1 MTDTQRRTAIGPD
14 AGSAA
19 PTPRRRR
26 RLRRLTKRDRVL
38 LIVLLGIPLLADLA
52 FVWFPAVTS
61 VVLSFTSWNGVGDIQ
76 PWVGTQEY
84 KFAFTIDPQFWPAVL
99 HNVIWILVFGL
110 IATPL
115 GMLIAVILDRNLKG
129 SRVYQSVFF
138 MPVMLSLALIG
149 IIWEL
154 MYSQNFGLINTLLGR
169 TGSNAINWIGNP
181 DLNLWAVLVA
191 ASWRQVGYV
200 MILYLAGLKGVDTSL
215 REAAQ
220 IDGANPWQTFWRV
233 IFPVLK
239 PINVVII
246 VITVIESLR
255 AYDIIYIM
263 SHGTVLP
270 GLELLS
276 MLVTQYIIGQT
287 TRIGYGSAL
296 ATVLLV
302 ISLVPIIIFLVQSFR
317 KEDKA

>member
-1 MTDTQRRTAIGPD
+1 MTETEKQAALGPD
-14 AGSAA
+14 AASAA

-26 RLRRLTKRDRVL
+26 RALRLTKRDRVL

-61 VVLSFTSWNGVGDIQ
+61 VVLSFTSWNGVGAIQ

-84 KFAFTIDPQFWPAVL
+84 KFAFTVDPQFWPAVL
-99 HNVIWILVFGL
+99 HNIIWVLVFGL

-115 GMLIAVILDRNLKG
+115 GMLFAVILDRNLKG
-129 SRVYQSVFF
+129 SRIYQSVFF
-138 MPVMLSLALIG
+138 LPVMLSLALIG

-154 MYSQNFGLINTLLGR
+154 MYSQNYGLINTLLGR
-169 TGSNAINWIGNP
+169 TGSDAINWIGNP

-200 MILYLAGLKGVDTSL
+200 MILYLAGLKGVDASL

-239 PINVVII
+239 PINIVII

-302 ISLVPIIIFLVQSFR
+302 IALVPIIIFLVQSFR
-317 KEDKA
+317 KDEKA

>member
-1 MTDTQRRTAIGPD
+1 MTVSDKPMAVRSEARPPAPRT
-14 AGSAA
+14 
-19 PTPRRRR
+19 RRRR
-26 RLRRLTKRDRVL
+26 VRRFTKRDRIVI
-38 LIVLLGIPLLADLA
+38 IVLLGIPLLADLA

-61 VVLSFTSWNGVGDIQ
+61 VVLSFTSWNGVGPIQ

-84 KFAFTIDPQFWPAVL
+84 KYAFTIDPQFWPAVV

-129 SRVYQSVFF
+129 SRIYQSVFF
-138 MPVMLSLALIG
+138 IPVMLSLALIG

-154 MYSQNFGLINTLLGR
+154 MYSQNYGLINTLLGR

-181 DLNLWAVLVA
+181 NLNLWAVLVA

-233 IFPVLK
+233 VFPVLK
-239 PINVVII
+239 PINIVII

-276 MLVTQYIIGQT
+276 LLVTQAIIGQT

-302 ISLVPIIIFLVQSFR
+302 ISLVPIIIFLVQSLR
-317 KEDKA
+317 KEDEA